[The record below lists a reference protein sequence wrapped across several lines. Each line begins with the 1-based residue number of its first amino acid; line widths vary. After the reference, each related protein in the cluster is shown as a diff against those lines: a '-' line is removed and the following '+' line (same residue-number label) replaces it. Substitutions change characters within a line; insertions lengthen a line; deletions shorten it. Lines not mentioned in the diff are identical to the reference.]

1 MAREV
6 FYFLVF
12 FHLVILGE
20 ARTQTVTHE
29 LEPRSRSI
37 LHVPA
42 KISPQSDAEEDSS
55 SSKINAVPIV
65 AFGLGGFILGGII
78 GAQIDQGGPFEIT
91 KTERT
96 SMVMG
101 TAVGV
106 TFGYILAK
114 RKQGKS
120 TVKMQR

>member
-1 MAREV
+1 MKPNV

-12 FHLVILGE
+12 SQLGILQAVLAQTINLQLQPRGGSTSSVFVEIHPQFE
-20 ARTQTVTHE
+20 A
-29 LEPRSRSI
+29 
-37 LHVPA
+37 A
-42 KISPQSDAEEDSS
+42 KDSS
-55 SSKINAVPIV
+55 STKISAVPII